1 MVLRYSTSVN
11 LVDVI
16 LLTYFSSRCD
26 VEQRNQEGLNVG
38 PFINVTLAVC
48 QCVCVC
54 ASPVMT
60 DTSVAHFIC

>member
-26 VEQRNQEGLNVG
+26 VEQRNQEGLNAG

-54 ASPVMT
+54 VLLL
-60 DTSVAHFIC
+60 